1 MIVTYEFN
9 YINENA
15 LIAHFLLFYAR
26 KSALEFCLKKEA
38 SLISLFVRGGEDEIL
53 KFSDEAMPLIPNS
66 IFLAKSSVRV
76 VDEGGAEA
84 KALKFNGTF
93 EGASLGDLSKFFE
106 DEISNARSTAK
117 FNNFTPR
124 VMKEYLARVEPSQ
137 NEFGIISGTSVLH
150 EGKFEAVSRENF
162 ARLLEFCRINLFH
175 ARQVQIKRGGA
186 TFTLKADVDFSADF
200 LIAAGV
206 GALDGI
212 FVSDE
217 KSKIALA
224 AFEKPLISLKTNA
237 IFRKNHEDTPKFFDV
252 KLAGDIFVFALGRA
266 LASDGIYFLSA
277 KCESAAQKDKIFKV
291 APLQNGFLIVQNE
304 DFLSDAASAYL
315 KNSKDKNSALF
326 TLTCREKG
334 VLNDSKKRV
343 LRCFLGVG
351 ADDEIAIYGESS
363 KKILLKFDLPRSF
376 DELKAQICA
385 DETGAKLLENF
396 SAKFNVNAAKIDE
409 ILKSANAG
417 FHSIF
422 NVAAQLIWG
431 RDAAFLIASAEDFAG
446 GKGVRLDF
454 CTDERGC
461 VQADKILRSAM
472 SYALAGANE
481 KLFAFGFF
489 DSLGYFLSD
498 LADERKED
506 FDVLIFGGAMFSGR
520 KFADLM
526 LKLCKNFDASFS
538 DSFALQAR

>member
-1 MIVTYEFN
+1 MIVAYEFN
-9 YINENA
+9 YLNENA
-15 LIAHFLLFYAR
+15 MIAHFLLFYAR

-84 KALKFNGTF
+84 KALKFNGMF
-93 EGASLGDLSKFFE
+93 KDASSGDLSKFLE
-106 DEISNARSTAK
+106 DEISNAHSTAK

-124 VMKEYLARVEPSQ
+124 VMKEYLAHAEPSQ
-137 NEFGIISGTSVLH
+137 NEFGVISGTDVLH
-150 EGKFEAVSRENF
+150 EGKFKAVCRDNF
-162 ARLLEFCRINLFH
+162 AGLLELCRINLFH
-175 ARQVQIKRGGA
+175 AQQVQIKRGGA

-277 KCESAAQKDKIFKV
+277 KCESAAQKNQIFKV

-326 TLTCREKG
+326 ALTCRE
-334 VLNDSKKRV
+334 R
-343 LRCFLGVG
+343 
-351 ADDEIAIYGESS
+351 
-363 KKILLKFDLPRSF
+363 
-376 DELKAQICA
+376 
-385 DETGAKLLENF
+385 
-396 SAKFNVNAAKIDE
+396 
-409 ILKSANAG
+409 G
-417 FHSIF
+417 F
-422 NVAAQLIWG
+422 
-431 RDAAFLIASAEDFAG
+431 
-446 GKGVRLDF
+446 
-454 CTDERGC
+454 
-461 VQADKILRSAM
+461 
-472 SYALAGANE
+472 
-481 KLFAFGFF
+481 
-489 DSLGYFLSD
+489 
-498 LADERKED
+498 
-506 FDVLIFGGAMFSGR
+506 
-520 KFADLM
+520 
-526 LKLCKNFDASFS
+526 
-538 DSFALQAR
+538 